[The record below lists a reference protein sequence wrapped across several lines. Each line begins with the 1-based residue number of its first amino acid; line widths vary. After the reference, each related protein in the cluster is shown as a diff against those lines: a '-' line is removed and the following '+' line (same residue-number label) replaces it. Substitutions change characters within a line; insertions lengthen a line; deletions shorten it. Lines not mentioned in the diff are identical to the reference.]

1 MLFRVICMSARFP
14 VCRRARLW
22 PQEYLDRLALVHR
35 TVGGGG
41 LVEREL
47 EVEDLARVDLA
58 VPDEV
63 DEFGQEAAYR
73 RGAAVHVREAP
84 EQVHAVDG
92 DAVGDAD
99 EADMAAGARSVEGL
113 VHRLLRADGLDDRV
127 RAEPVR

>member
-35 TVGGGG
+35 AVGGGG

-63 DEFGQEAAYR
+63 DELGQEAAHGG
-73 RGAAVHVREAP
+73 GASVHVREAP
-84 EQVHAVDG
+84 EQVHPVQG
-92 DAVGDAD
+92 DAVSDAD
-99 EADMAAGARSVEGL
+99 KPDVAAG
-113 VHRLLRADGLDDRV
+113 
-127 RAEPVR
+127 